1 MKRNFS
7 KPLII
12 ILIILLVSWMS
23 LVLFDFIQFKK
34 GIISEPSICFTDDT
48 STNYGIGYSISKYS
62 HPASSDNSGIALGVM
77 VNEEYFNLL
86 YIIKIPR

>member
-12 ILIILLVSWMS
+12 ILIFLLIPWMS

-62 HPASSDNSGIALGVM
+62 HPASSDNGITLGVM
-77 VNEEYFNLL
+77 EDEESFNLL